1 MQGMGIAQET
11 AWPRHAFTV
20 DEVLRMVES
29 GILDEDAHVEL
40 LEGDLVEV
48 SPQGPEHA
56 ARHTTLR
63 DLLTREYAG
72 VGHVRDQCPLVASK
86 ISLPEP
92 DLAVIRGSS
101 RDYVVRH
108 PTGADA
114 IVVIEVAV
122 TSQRLDRRKIG
133 IYAAAGVAEYWLVDL
148 PKGTLDRFATPGPDG
163 YAEHIVLGMDD
174 SIGLPG
180 LAATHRIRDLL

>member
-1 MQGMGIAQET
+1 MGEMAIAQDT
-11 AWPRHAFTV
+11 VWPRHAFTV
-20 DEVLRMVES
+20 DEVLRMVAS

-63 DLLTREYAG
+63 DLLTVAYAG
-72 VGHVRDQCPLVASK
+72 IGHVRDQCPLVASK

-92 DLAVIRGSS
+92 DLAVIRGGS
-101 RDYVVRH
+101 RDYVARH

-114 IVVIEVAV
+114 ILVVEVAI
-122 TSQRLDRRKIG
+122 TSQKLDRRKIG
-133 IYAAAGVAEYWLVDL
+133 IYAAAGVAEYWLIDL
-148 PKGTLDRFATPGPDG
+148 PRGTLDRFAAPGPEG
-163 YAEHIVLGMDD
+163 YATHLVVGMDD
-174 SIGLPG
+174 TVQLPEI
-180 LAATHRIRDLL
+180 AAQHRIRDLL

>member
-1 MQGMGIAQET
+1 MGEMAIAQDT

-20 DEVLRMVES
+20 DEVLRMVDS

-63 DLLTREYAG
+63 DHLTIAYAG

-86 ISLPEP
+86 FSLPEP
-92 DLAVIRGSS
+92 DVAVIRGGSK
-101 RDYVVRH
+101 DYETRH

-114 IVVIEVAV
+114 ILVVEVAI
-122 TSQRLDRRKIG
+122 TSQKLDRRKIG
-133 IYAAAGVAEYWLVDL
+133 IYAAAGVAEYWLIDL
-148 PKGTLDRFATPGPDG
+148 PKRTLDRFRDPGPAG
-163 YAEHIVLGMDD
+163 YALHDVLSLDEHVQ
-174 SIGLPG
+174 LPG
-180 LAATHRIRDLL
+180 ITALHRIRDLL

>member
-1 MQGMGIAQET
+1 MGEVATREDT

-20 DEVLRMVES
+20 DEVLRMVATGS
-29 GILDEDAHVEL
+29 LDEDAHVEL

-63 DLLTREYAG
+63 DLLIREYAG
-72 VGHVRDQCPLVASK
+72 LGHVRDQCPLVASK

-92 DLAVIRGSS
+92 DLAVIRGSA
-101 RDYVVRH
+101 RDYLVRH

-114 IVVIEVAV
+114 ILVVEVAI

-133 IYAAAGVAEYWLVDL
+133 IYAAAGVPEYWLVDL
-148 PKGTLDRFATPGPDG
+148 PRGTLDRFATPGPDG
-163 YAEHIVLGMDD
+163 YAAHVVLSFEDT
-174 SIGLPG
+174 IGLPG
-180 LAATHRIRDLL
+180 LAAQHRIRDLL